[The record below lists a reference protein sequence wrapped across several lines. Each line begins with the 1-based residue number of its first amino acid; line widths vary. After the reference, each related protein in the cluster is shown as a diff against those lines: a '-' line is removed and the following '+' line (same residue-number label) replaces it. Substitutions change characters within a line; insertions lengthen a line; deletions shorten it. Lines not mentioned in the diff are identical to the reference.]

1 MWSFALVVA
10 ALLVFALDAA
20 IPVLTIH
27 VLYVPLIILGASYLS
42 SRAAWLLFALCAV
55 LTVYDFEWESHLP
68 GDGQHWKSI
77 ANDVIVV
84 SGGAIVMGLAL
95 SSDIR
100 IIAEYDD
107 AYPRVLRDLPDPPGI
122 LFVKGRIIPSDAL
135 AIAIVGARHATH
147 YGLDQAERLAGGLA
161 RAGFTVVSGLARGID
176 AAAHRGALS
185 AGGRTI
191 AILASGVLNIYPP
204 ENKELSEQIAAQG
217 AVVSESP
224 PRFEPLAGMFP
235 QRNRIIRGV
244 SLGVVVVEASVRSGA
259 LITARHAAEQG
270 RDVFA
275 IPGPVTSRMS
285 HGCHRLIRDGAKLV
299 ETVEDVLEE
308 LGPLVAAAPSHVDGR
323 DIHHPAELSLN
334 DLERQVLSAIPQQPA
349 TIDTVIAA
357 SGLTAPQV
365 LSTLSVLE
373 MRRLIRR
380 LSGNLIL
387 RL

>member
-27 VLYVPLIILGASYLS
+27 VLYVPLIILGAWYLS

-68 GDGQHWKSI
+68 GDGQRWKRI

-191 AILASGVLNIYPP
+191 AILASGVLNIYPS

-235 QRNRIIRGV
+235 QRNRIISGV

-308 LGPLVAAAPSHVDGR
+308 LGPLVAAAPSHVDGS

>member
-1 MWSFALVVA
+1 NFGAPPMPLEPDFITASPSLVA
-10 ALLVFALDAA
+10 ALRLAFVPGVGPRIRRKLLEKFGTPEAVFAAA
-20 IPVLTIH
+20 YSDLRLVERVGPKLC
-27 VLYVPLIILGASYLS
+27 
-42 SRAAWLLFALCAV
+42 RAICAAREEIDVEAEIDLCRR
-55 LTVYDFEWESHLP
+55 
-68 GDGQHWKSI
+68 
-77 ANDVIVV
+77 
-84 SGGAIVMGLAL
+84 
-95 SSDIR
+95 SDIQ
-100 IIAEYDD
+100 IITECDD
-107 AYPRVLRDLPDPPGI
+107 AYPRLLRELPDPPGV
-122 LFVKGRIIPSDAL
+122 LFVKGRIIPSDAM

-147 YGLDQAERLAGGLA
+147 YGLAQAERLAGGLA
-161 RAGFTVVSGLARGID
+161 RAGLTVVSGLARGID

-204 ENKELSEQIAAQG
+204 ENRELSEQIAAQG

-224 PRFEPLAGMFP
+224 PHFEPLAGMFP
-235 QRNRIIRGV
+235 QRNRIISGL
-244 SLGVVVVEASVRSGA
+244 SLGVIVVEASVRSGA

-275 IPGPVTSRMS
+275 LPGLVTSRMS
-285 HGCHRLIRDGAKLV
+285 QGCHRLIRDGAKLV
-299 ETVEDVLEE
+299 ETVDDVLEE
-308 LGPLVAAAPSHVDGR
+308 LGPLVAAAPAQGDGR
-323 DIHHPAELSLN
+323 EIHHPAELSLN
-334 DLERQVLSAIPQQPA
+334 DLERQVLTAIPEQSA